1 MSTSWGLTPS
11 PSTVHH
17 PPSGSS
23 GMIKKMFSIV
33 NFLIYYLLKSAEFAL
48 NHWVK
53 FVLVDELDVFII
65 TWGVHVCVVDCV
77 PVSWSWLR
85 IPGVLQRL
93 GFTYFV
99 LSVLQTFWGQ
109 KEIPL
114 RAVSSS
120 VKFTLVC
127 HYTPGEKKK
136 TLKKS
141 NLKTHFANLLHALWI
156 PGPF

>member
-1 MSTSWGLTPS
+1 ML
-11 PSTVHH
+11 
-17 PPSGSS
+17 
-23 GMIKKMFSIV
+23 
-33 NFLIYYLLKSAEFAL
+33 
-48 NHWVK
+48 
-53 FVLVDELDVFII
+53 
-65 TWGVHVCVVDCV
+65 CVVDCV

-99 LSVLQTFWGQ
+99 LSLLQTFWGQ

-136 TLKKS
+136 ESSLKQHIYKQLIHCVHLGFLGLFLS
-141 NLKTHFANLLHALWI
+141 FSVLLKTQS
-156 PGPF
+156 